1 MDVGNNTHRRHSA
14 QDTGT
19 RPGLRRCRGGGSL
32 PEPEGELPV
41 ERFTVF
47 SGRID

>member
-1 MDVGNNTHRRHSA
+1 MVDVAHRRHSA

-19 RPGLRRCRGGGSL
+19 RPGLRRCRSGGSL

-41 ERFTVF
+41 ELCTAFG
-47 SGRID
+47 SRIE